1 VREFVCSEK
10 EENVIQRKNLRN
22 TAYIVCSEKMAMEC
36 RQVSTKVNRETRE
49 RLGRSAKRS
58 AAVRGQAGRGGTVAR
73 RCLPGAAEQ
82 NVGLLA
88 CQVLWLTAG
97 RSASSRAVCRASSF
111 MCATHLSCHI
121 SFLEFLIRIFQESHT
136 T

>member
-1 VREFVCSEK
+1 
-10 EENVIQRKNLRN
+10 
-22 TAYIVCSEKMAMEC
+22 MAMKC
-36 RQVSTKVNRETRE
+36 KQVSTKVNRETRE

-73 RCLPGAAEQ
+73 RRLPGAAEQ
-82 NVGLLA
+82 NVGLSA
-88 CQVLWLTAG
+88 CQVLWLIAG
-97 RSASSRAVCRASSF
+97 RSASGTAVCRASSF